1 MSKDVDRV
9 SLALQQLERL
19 LRALEDLRE
28 NVLPRDPT
36 LFATMAEAPL
46 DDLERLRKELAGYL
60 QDAKSS
66 V

>member
-46 DDLERLRKELAGYL
+46 DDLDRLRKELAGYL
-60 QDAKSS
+60 QEAKSS

>member
-1 MSKDVDRV
+1 MIKDVDRV

-28 NVLPRDPT
+28 NVLPRDPA

-46 DDLERLRKELAGYL
+46 DDLDRLRKGVADFLHET
-60 QDAKSS
+60 KSS
-66 V
+66 A

>member
-46 DDLERLRKELAGYL
+46 DDLDRLRKELAGYL
-60 QDAKSS
+60 LEAKSS

>member
-1 MSKDVDRV
+1 MIKDVDRV

-28 NVLPRDPT
+28 NVLPRDPA

-46 DDLERLRKELAGYL
+46 DDLNRLRKELGGL
-60 QDAKSS
+60 LHGTKPNG
-66 V
+66 

>member
-46 DDLERLRKELAGYL
+46 DDLDRLRKELSGYL
-60 QDAKSS
+60 QEAKSS

>member
-1 MSKDVDRV
+1 MIIDVDRV

-46 DDLERLRKELAGYL
+46 DDLERLRQELADFL
-60 QDAKSS
+60 QETKSS
-66 V
+66 A

>member
-1 MSKDVDRV
+1 MIKDVDRV

-28 NVLPRDPT
+28 NVLPRDPA

-46 DDLERLRKELAGYL
+46 DDLDRLRQELAGFL
-60 QDAKSS
+60 HETKSS
-66 V
+66 A